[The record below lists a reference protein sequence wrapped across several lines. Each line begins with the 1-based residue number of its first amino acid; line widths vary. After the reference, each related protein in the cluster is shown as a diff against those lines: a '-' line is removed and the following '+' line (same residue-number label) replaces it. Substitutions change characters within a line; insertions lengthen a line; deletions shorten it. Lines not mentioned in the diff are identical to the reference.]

1 MLFAPNVP
9 AFELPALVCDN
20 GGQSDRSLLKLGTIQ
35 ISQGNIVGIA
45 LEMALGG
52 VHKNGNIHHAHTGST
67 VFACSFVSGVVLCS
81 LLHYCGCSSFLGGL
95 GFCIRRYRQ
104 TNCQGNSRNQRKQT
118 RKPARLLHN
127 FTPFPKLYPKRKGT
141 DCCCLCAQN
150 SNKDFTPRPASGLEA
165 VGPD

>member
-9 AFELPALVCDN
+9 ALELPALVCDN
-20 GGQSDRSLLKLGTIQ
+20 GGQSDRSLLKLGTVQ
-35 ISQGNIVGIA
+35 IIQGNIVGIA

-52 VHKNGNIHHAHTGST
+52 VHKNGNIHHAHTGSA

-81 LLHYCGCSSFLGGL
+81 LLHHCGCSSFLGGL

-150 SNKDFTPRPASGLEA
+150 SNKNFTPQPASGLA
-165 VGPD
+165 AAGPG